1 MQKVHCEWGPNGV
14 EILRD
19 RVAVVVIVDVLSFST
34 AVDVA
39 VHRHARIHPF
49 PYGDEDAARAE
60 AARLGV
66 RLAASRKAGGQL
78 SLSPAS
84 LMKLNPGERLLLPS
98 PNGSRLSLAC
108 GKAIVLAGCLRNA
121 QAVAAKARAL
131 AEGGDV
137 AVIPAGE
144 RWADG
149 SLRPAI
155 EDLIGA
161 GAIIEALD
169 LPGEPEALVARE
181 AFRSAKPHLGETLRG
196 CRSGQELIGREH
208 AMDVEIA
215 LELNVSH
222 CAPLLKNGAYE
233 DAAA

>member
-1 MQKVHCEWGPNGV
+1 MQRVHCEWGLSGV
-14 EILRD
+14 EVLRD
-19 RVAVVVIVDVLSFST
+19 HAAVMVIVDVLSFST

-49 PYGDEDAARAE
+49 PYGDEDASRAE
-60 AARLGV
+60 AERLGV

-84 LMKLNPGERLLLPS
+84 LPKLNPGERLLLPS

-108 GKAIVLAGCLRNA
+108 GRASVLAGCLRNA
-121 QAVAAKARAL
+121 KAVAAKALAL
-131 AEGGDV
+131 AEGGRI

-144 RWADG
+144 RWPDG

-155 EDLIGA
+155 EDLLGA
-161 GAIIEALD
+161 GAIIAALGVAGD
-169 LPGEPEALVARE
+169 PEAQVARD
-181 AFRSAKPHLGETLRG
+181 AFLSAEPHLAQTLRG
-196 CRSGQELIGREH
+196 CRSGLELIEREH

-222 CAPLLKNGAYE
+222 CAPMLKNGAYE

>member
-1 MQKVHCEWGPNGV
+1 MQRVHCEWGLSGV
-14 EILRD
+14 EVLRD
-19 RVAVVVIVDVLSFST
+19 HVAVMVIVDVLSFST

-49 PYGDEDAARAE
+49 PYGDEDACRAE
-60 AARLGV
+60 AERLGV

-108 GKAIVLAGCLRNA
+108 GRATVLAGCLRNA
-121 QAVAAKARAL
+121 KALAAKALAL
-131 AEGGDV
+131 ADGAKI

-144 RWADG
+144 RWPDG

-155 EDLIGA
+155 EDLLGA
-161 GAIIEALD
+161 GAIIAALGLTGD
-169 LPGEPEALVARE
+169 PEAEVARD
-181 AFRSAKPHLGETLRG
+181 AFFSAEPHLAQTLRG

-215 LELNVSH
+215 LDLNVSH
-222 CAPLLKNGAYE
+222 CAPMLMNGAYE
-233 DAAA
+233 NAA

>member
-1 MQKVHCEWGPNGV
+1 MHRVHCEWGLSGV
-14 EILRD
+14 EALRD
-19 RVAVVVIVDVLSFST
+19 HVAVMVIVDVLSFST

-49 PYGDEDAARAE
+49 PYGDEDASRAE
-60 AARLGV
+60 AERLGV

-98 PNGSRLSLAC
+98 PNGSRLSLAG
-108 GKAIVLAGCLRNA
+108 GKATVLAGCLRNA
-121 QAVAAKARAL
+121 KAVAAKALAL
-131 AEGGDV
+131 ADGAKI

-144 RWADG
+144 RWPDG

-155 EDLIGA
+155 EDLLGA
-161 GAIIEALD
+161 GAIIAALD
-169 LPGEPEALVARE
+169 QTGDPEAQVARD
-181 AFRSAKPHLGETLRG
+181 AFLSAEPHLAQTLRG

-215 LELNVSH
+215 LDLNASH
-222 CAPLLKNGAYE
+222 CAPMLKNGAYE
-233 DAAA
+233 NAA

>member
-1 MQKVHCEWGPNGV
+1 MQRVHCEWGLNGV
-14 EILRD
+14 EVLRD
-19 RVAVVVIVDVLSFST
+19 HVAVMVIVDVLSFST

-49 PYGDEDAARAE
+49 PYGDEDASRAE
-60 AARLGV
+60 AERLGV

-78 SLSPAS
+78 SLSPVS

-108 GKAIVLAGCLRNA
+108 GKATVLAGCLRNA
-121 QAVAAKARAL
+121 KAVAAKALAL
-131 AEGGDV
+131 ADGAKI

-144 RWADG
+144 HWPDG

-155 EDLIGA
+155 EDLLGA
-161 GAIIEALD
+161 GAIIAALD
-169 LPGEPEALVARE
+169 LTGAPEAQVARD
-181 AFRSAKPHLGETLRG
+181 AFLSTEPHLAPTLRG
-196 CRSGQELIGREH
+196 SRSGQELIGREH

-222 CAPLLKNGAYE
+222 CAPMLKNGAYE
-233 DAAA
+233 NAA

>member
-1 MQKVHCEWGPNGV
+1 MQRVHCEWGLNGV
-14 EILRD
+14 EAFRD
-19 RVAVVVIVDVLSFST
+19 HVAVMVIVDVLSFST

-60 AARLGV
+60 AERLGV

-108 GKAIVLAGCLRNA
+108 GRATVLAGCLRNA
-121 QAVAAKARAL
+121 KTVAGKVLAL
-131 AEGGDV
+131 ADGGKI

-144 RWADG
+144 RWPDG

-155 EDLIGA
+155 EDWLGA
-161 GAIIEALD
+161 GAIIAALGLAGD
-169 LPGEPEALVARE
+169 PEAGVARD
-181 AFRSAKPHLGETLRG
+181 AFLSAEPHLASTLRG
-196 CRSGQELIGREH
+196 CRSGLELIEREH

-222 CAPLLKNGAYE
+222 CAPMLKNGAYE
-233 DAAA
+233 DAA

>member
-1 MQKVHCEWGPNGV
+1 MQKVHCEWGLNGV
-14 EILRD
+14 ELMRD
-19 RVAVVVIVDVLSFST
+19 RAAVVVIVDVLSFST

-39 VHRHARIHPF
+39 VHRQARVHPF
-49 PYGDEDAARAE
+49 AYGDEDAARAE
-60 AARLGV
+60 AERVGA

-108 GKAIVLAGCLRNA
+108 GRATVLAGCLRNA
-121 QAVAAKARAL
+121 AAVAAKAVAL
-131 AEGGDV
+131 AEGRDI

-144 RWADG
+144 RWPDD

-161 GAIIEALD
+161 GAVIEAIGFD
-169 LPGEPEALVARE
+169 GEPEAVVARH
-181 AFRSAKPHLGETLRG
+181 AFLSAKPHLEATLRT
-196 CRSGQELIGREH
+196 CRSGVELIEREH
-208 AMDVEIA
+208 AMDVDIA
-215 LELNVSH
+215 AELNVSR
-222 CAPLLKNGAYE
+222 CAPVLKNGAYE
-233 DAAA
+233 NAA

>member
-1 MQKVHCEWGPNGV
+1 MQRVHCEWGLSGV
-14 EILRD
+14 EVLRD
-19 RVAVVVIVDVLSFST
+19 HAAVMVIVDVLSFST

-49 PYGDEDAARAE
+49 PYGDEDASRAE
-60 AARLGV
+60 AERLGV

-84 LMKLNPGERLLLPS
+84 LLKLNPGERLLLPS

-108 GKAIVLAGCLRNA
+108 GRANVLAGCLRNA
-121 QAVAAKARAL
+121 KAVAAKALAL
-131 AEGGDV
+131 ADGGQI

-144 RWADG
+144 RWPDG

-155 EDLIGA
+155 EDLLGA
-161 GAIIEALD
+161 GAIIAALGLAGD
-169 LPGEPEALVARE
+169 PEAQVARD
-181 AFRSAKPHLGETLRG
+181 AFLSAEPHLAPTLRG
-196 CRSGQELIGREH
+196 CRSGLELIEREH

-222 CAPLLKNGAYE
+222 CAPMLKNGAYE
-233 DAAA
+233 NAAA

>member
-1 MQKVHCEWGPNGV
+1 MQRVHCEWGLSGV
-14 EILRD
+14 EVLRD
-19 RVAVVVIVDVLSFST
+19 HAAVMVIVDVLSFST

-49 PYGDEDAARAE
+49 PYGDEDASRAE
-60 AARLGV
+60 AERLGV

-84 LMKLNPGERLLLPS
+84 LLKLNPGERLLLPS

-108 GKAIVLAGCLRNA
+108 GRANVLAGCLRNA
-121 QAVAAKARAL
+121 KAVAAKALAL
-131 AEGGDV
+131 ADGGQI

-144 RWADG
+144 RWPDG

-155 EDLIGA
+155 EDLLGA
-161 GAIIEALD
+161 GAIIAALD
-169 LPGEPEALVARE
+169 LAGDPEAQVARD
-181 AFRSAKPHLGETLRG
+181 AFLSAEPHLAPTLRG
-196 CRSGQELIGREH
+196 CRSGLELIEREH

-222 CAPLLKNGAYE
+222 CAPMLKNGAYE
-233 DAAA
+233 NAAA

>member
-1 MQKVHCEWGPNGV
+1 MQKVHCEWGLNGV
-14 EILRD
+14 ELFRD

-39 VHRHARIHPF
+39 VHRQARIHPF
-49 PYGDEDAARAE
+49 AYGDENAARREAE
-60 AARLGV
+60 RIGA

-108 GKAIVLAGCLRNA
+108 GRAIVLAGCLRNA
-121 QAVAAKARAL
+121 SAVAAKALSL
-131 AEGGDV
+131 AEGRDI

-144 RWADG
+144 RWPNDT
-149 SLRPAI
+149 LRPAI

-161 GAIIEALD
+161 GAIIDAIGFD
-169 LPGEPEALVARE
+169 GEPEAVVSRH
-181 AFRSAKPHLGETLRG
+181 AFLSAKPHLEATLRTS
-196 CRSGQELIGREH
+196 RSGVELIEREH
-208 AMDVEIA
+208 AMDVDIA
-215 LELNVSH
+215 AELNVSH
-222 CAPLLKNGAYE
+222 CAPVLRNGAYE
-233 DAAA
+233 NAA

>member
-1 MQKVHCEWGPNGV
+1 MQRVHCEWGLSGV
-14 EILRD
+14 EVLRD
-19 RVAVVVIVDVLSFST
+19 HVAVMVIVDVLSFST

-49 PYGDEDAARAE
+49 PYGDEDASRAE
-60 AARLGV
+60 AVRLGV

-108 GKAIVLAGCLRNA
+108 GRAMVLAGCLRNA
-121 QAVAAKARAL
+121 KAVAAKALAL
-131 AEGGDV
+131 ADGAKI

-144 RWADG
+144 RWPDG

-155 EDLIGA
+155 EDLLGA
-161 GAIIEALD
+161 GAIITALGLTGD
-169 LPGEPEALVARE
+169 PEAQVARD
-181 AFRSAKPHLGETLRG
+181 AFLSAEPHLAQTLRG

-215 LELNVSH
+215 LDLNASH
-222 CAPLLKNGAYE
+222 CAPMLKNGAYE
-233 DAAA
+233 NAA